1 MFFLYFLLSDMAAI
15 KFHIIF
21 VGQAVAQKQA
31 TILFM
36 TFGLPN
42 GMVAV
47 QNVYIGNM
55 VIGIVLVVVK
65 SLAAIKFLIFFAGLA
80 VIHF

>member
-1 MFFLYFLLSDMAAI
+1 MAAI

-21 VGQAVAQKQA
+21 VCQAVAQKQA

-42 GMVAV
+42 GMAAFL
-47 QNVYIGNM
+47 NVKIINM
-55 VIGIVLVVVK
+55 VIGIVLVVK
-65 SLAAIKFLIFFAGLA
+65 ELAAINFLIFFVGLA
-80 VIHF
+80 GFHV